1 VIIGFVVGCSRRNR
15 LNEHIRGNSTASGVF
30 PIAPTPFQFEGRLDH
45 ASIETL
51 IAGYLKV
58 GATGVTVLGIMG
70 EAPKLE
76 PEESLDVATR
86 FIQGSASCRSS
97 WVFHPPV
104 LRRCAR

>member
-1 VIIGFVVGCSRRNR
+1 MA
-15 LNEHIRGNSTASGVF
+15 LDSTASGVF

-70 EAPKLE
+70 EAAETRAGRISRRRELLGPKLT
-76 PEESLDVATR
+76 P
-86 FIQGSASCRSS
+86 SCRSRNS
-97 WVFHPPV
+97 AHRQW
-104 LRRCAR
+104 